1 MSIAMRTA
9 GSDRE
14 LWWTVEGDEDER
26 AHPGRGEPPGP
37 AETPWYRGAMAPRQA
52 WDLAFDPATGRRLRQ
67 EEVKSGLL
75 PDSRWPNFFSRLV
88 AKLQW
93 DANGIDLRPDAE
105 AWPGLPDERR
115 ERLRTLLASFR
126 IADDAV
132 SEHLVPF
139 GPAAKNSLVAWV
151 IFLQRRD
158 EQRHATFFDRVAA
171 EVLEL
176 PGDTKEERRAAAREF
191 APPGI
196 LALFAERL
204 PAMAAE
210 MEEGRADLSDGMA
223 LYHMT
228 LEGMVLSAGQRA
240 ILTELEDGVLPG
252 VRQGVY
258 HVELDERWHIGFG
271 LRCLIDA
278 RPSREFIDRI
288 LAEAEDS
295 AAAWGDA
302 LPAEIRDM
310 IVPMARRRMA
320 IVVKQLDRLAAA

>member
-1 MSIAMRTA
+1 M
-9 GSDRE
+9 
-14 LWWTVEGDEDER
+14 
-26 AHPGRGEPPGP
+26 
-37 AETPWYRGAMAPRQA
+37 AERQA
-52 WDLAFDPATGRRLRQ
+52 WDRAFDPATGRRLRPD
-67 EEVKSGLL
+67 EVKSGML
-75 PDSRWPNFFSRLV
+75 PDDRWPNFFSRVV

-93 DANGIDLRPDAE
+93 DANAIDLRPDAE
-105 AWPGLPDERR
+105 AWLELPDERR
-115 ERLRTLLASFR
+115 ERLTKLLASFR

-132 SEHLVPF
+132 SQHLEPF
-139 GPAAKNSLVAWV
+139 GPAANNSLVAWV

-171 EVLEL
+171 EVLKL
-176 PGDTKEERRAAAREF
+176 PGDTKDERGVTAREL
-191 APPGI
+191 APPG
-196 LALFAERL
+196 LVELFEERL
-204 PAMAAE
+204 PAMAADVA
-210 MEEGRADLSDGMA
+210 EGRADFSDGLA

-240 ILTELEDGVLPG
+240 LLVDLQDGALPG

-278 RPSREFIDRI
+278 RPPRELIDTILSR
-288 LAEAEDS
+288 AEEA

-302 LPAEIRDM
+302 LPEEIRDM

-320 IVVKQLDRLAAA
+320 VAAKQLAMSAAVA

>member
-1 MSIAMRTA
+1 M
-9 GSDRE
+9 
-14 LWWTVEGDEDER
+14 
-26 AHPGRGEPPGP
+26 
-37 AETPWYRGAMAPRQA
+37 AERQA
-52 WDLAFDPATGRRLRQ
+52 WDRAFDPATGRRLRPD
-67 EEVKSGLL
+67 EVKSGML
-75 PDSRWPNFFSRLV
+75 PDDRWPNFFSRVV

-93 DANGIDLRPDAE
+93 DANAIDLRPDAE
-105 AWPGLPDERR
+105 AWVELPDERR
-115 ERLRTLLASFR
+115 ERLTKLLAGFR

-132 SEHLVPF
+132 SRHLEPF
-139 GPAAKNSLVAWV
+139 GPAANNSLVAWV

-171 EVLEL
+171 EVLKL
-176 PGDTKEERRAAAREF
+176 PGDTKDERGAAAREL
-191 APPGI
+191 APPGMVE
-196 LALFAERL
+196 LFEERL
-204 PAMAAE
+204 PAMAADVAD
-210 MEEGRADLSDGMA
+210 GRADFSDGLA

-240 ILTELEDGVLPG
+240 LLVDLQDGALPG

-278 RPSREFIDRI
+278 RPPRELIDTILSR
-288 LAEAEDS
+288 AEES

-302 LPAEIRDM
+302 LPEEIRDM

-320 IVVKQLDRLAAA
+320 VAAKQLDTSAAVA

>member
-1 MSIAMRTA
+1 M
-9 GSDRE
+9 
-14 LWWTVEGDEDER
+14 
-26 AHPGRGEPPGP
+26 
-37 AETPWYRGAMAPRQA
+37 AERQA

-67 EEVKSGLL
+67 DEVKSGRIL
-75 PDSRWPNFFSRLV
+75 PSSRWPNFFSRLV

-93 DANGIDLRPDAE
+93 DANAIDLGPDAA
-105 AWPGLPDERR
+105 AWPDLPDERR
-115 ERLRTLLASFR
+115 ERLTKLLAGFR
-126 IADDAV
+126 VADDAV
-132 SEHLVPF
+132 SVHLEPF

-171 EVLEL
+171 EVLKL
-176 PGDTKEERRAAAREF
+176 PGATKEERHTAAREL

-196 LALFAERL
+196 VELFDERL

-210 MEEGRADLSDGMA
+210 VAEGRADLSDGMA

-240 ILTELEDGVLPG
+240 LLKDLEDGALPG
-252 VRQGVY
+252 VRKGVY

-278 RPSREFIDRI
+278 RPSRTLIDSI
-288 LAEAEDS
+288 LAEAED
-295 AAAWGDA
+295 AAEAWGDA

-310 IVPMARRRMA
+310 IAPMARRRMA
-320 IVVKQLDRLAAA
+320 VVTKQLDAHAAAA

>member
-1 MSIAMRTA
+1 M
-9 GSDRE
+9 
-14 LWWTVEGDEDER
+14 
-26 AHPGRGEPPGP
+26 
-37 AETPWYRGAMAPRQA
+37 AERQA
-52 WDLAFDPATGRRLRQ
+52 WDRAFDPATGRRLRPD
-67 EEVKSGLL
+67 EVKSGML
-75 PDSRWPNFFSRLV
+75 PDDRWPNFFSRVV

-93 DANGIDLRPDAE
+93 DANAIDLRPDAE
-105 AWPGLPDERR
+105 AWVELPDERR
-115 ERLRTLLASFR
+115 ERLTKLLAGFR

-132 SEHLVPF
+132 SRHLEPF
-139 GPAAKNSLVAWV
+139 GPAAKNSLIAWV

-158 EQRHATFFDRVAA
+158 EKRHATFFDRVAA

-176 PGDTKEERRAAAREF
+176 PGDTEEDRRAAAREL

-196 LALFAERL
+196 VELFENDL

-210 MEEGRADLSDGMA
+210 VEQGRADLSDGMA

-228 LEGMVLSAGQRA
+228 LEGMVLSAGPRA
-240 ILTELEDGVLPG
+240 ILQELDDGVLPG

-278 RPSREFIDRI
+278 QPSPELVDGI
-288 LAEAEDS
+288 LARGEES

-302 LPAEIRDM
+302 LPANIRDM

-320 IVVKQLDRLAAA
+320 IVAKHLDTRAAA

>member
-1 MSIAMRTA
+1 
-9 GSDRE
+9 
-14 LWWTVEGDEDER
+14 
-26 AHPGRGEPPGP
+26 
-37 AETPWYRGAMAPRQA
+37 MADRQA

-67 EEVKSGLL
+67 EEITSGHIL
-75 PDSRWPNFFSRLV
+75 PDARWPNFFSRLV

-93 DANGIDLRPDAE
+93 DANGIDLAPDAA

-115 ERLRTLLASFR
+115 ERLTKLLAAFR

-132 SEHLVPF
+132 SQHLVPF

-158 EQRHATFFDRVAA
+158 EERHATFFDRVAA
-171 EVLEL
+171 EVLKL
-176 PGDTKEERRAAAREF
+176 PGDTKDERRAAAWEF

-196 LALFAERL
+196 LELFEEEL

-210 MEEGRADLSDGMA
+210 VEEGRADLSDGMA

-240 ILTELEDGVLPG
+240 ILQELDDGALPG

-271 LRCLIDA
+271 LRCLIDN
-278 RPSREFIDRI
+278 RPPRELVDDI
-288 LAEAEDS
+288 LARAEES
-295 AAAWGDA
+295 AEAWGDA
-302 LPAEIRDM
+302 LPENIRAM

-320 IVVKQLDRLAAA
+320 IVAKHLDALAAA

>member
-1 MSIAMRTA
+1 
-9 GSDRE
+9 
-14 LWWTVEGDEDER
+14 L
-26 AHPGRGEPPGP
+26 H
-37 AETPWYRGAMAPRQA
+37 
-52 WDLAFDPATGRRLRQ
+52 
-67 EEVKSGLL
+67 
-75 PDSRWPNFFSRLV
+75 
-88 AKLQW
+88 
-93 DANGIDLRPDAE
+93 
-105 AWPGLPDERR
+105 
-115 ERLRTLLASFR
+115 
-126 IADDAV
+126 
-132 SEHLVPF
+132 
-139 GPAAKNSLVAWV
+139 
-151 IFLQRRD
+151 
-158 EQRHATFFDRVAA
+158 
-171 EVLEL
+171 
-176 PGDTKEERRAAAREF
+176 GDTKEEGRATAREF

-196 LALFAERL
+196 LELFEERL

>member
-1 MSIAMRTA
+1 
-9 GSDRE
+9 
-14 LWWTVEGDEDER
+14 
-26 AHPGRGEPPGP
+26 
-37 AETPWYRGAMAPRQA
+37 MADRQA
-52 WDLAFDPATGRRLRQ
+52 WDLAFDPATGRRLRPD
-67 EEVKSGLL
+67 EVKSGIL
-75 PDSRWPNFFSRLV
+75 PSSRWPNFFSRVV

-93 DANGIDLRPDAE
+93 DANAIDLKPDAE
-105 AWPGLPDERR
+105 AWTQLPDERR
-115 ERLRTLLASFR
+115 ERLTKLLAGFR

-132 SEHLVPF
+132 SVHLEPF

-171 EVLEL
+171 EVLGL
-176 PGDTKEERRAAAREF
+176 PGDTKDDRRAAAREL
-191 APPGI
+191 APPGM
-196 LALFAERL
+196 LELFEEEL

-210 MEEGRADLSDGMA
+210 MAEGRAGLSEGMA

-240 ILTELEDGVLPG
+240 LLVDLEDGALPG
-252 VRQGVY
+252 VRKGVY

-278 RPSREFIDRI
+278 RPSPELIDAVLSR
-288 LAEAEDS
+288 AEEA

-302 LPAEIRDM
+302 LPDEIRDM

-320 IVVKQLDRLAAA
+320 YAAKQLDRRVAA